1 MRWISAL
8 VVAGSLLALA
18 IPNESRAQA
27 FLKIRD
33 TVEGIRFYIDKDDRI
48 TWQLQG
54 ETGASTGKVRKIRHA
69 YMIVNKHHELDTVY
83 YDKMDYVLIR
93 PAGAFMKL
101 YLITTG
107 VSAGLLILMLRT
119 EVDFTSLKGMGGVLL
134 TAPITLGLVPALA
147 TKFLL
152 NSVYPKQKL
161 DRSGR
166 FRWEYFR

>member
-1 MRWISAL
+1 
-8 VVAGSLLALA
+8 
-18 IPNESRAQA
+18 
-27 FLKIRD
+27 
-33 TVEGIRFYIDKDDRI
+33 
-48 TWQLQG
+48 
-54 ETGASTGKVRKIRHA
+54 
-69 YMIVNKHHELDTVY
+69 
-83 YDKMDYVLIR
+83 MDYVLIR

-166 FRWEYFR
+166 FRGEYFR